1 MPDLG
6 PSALLTAVGAVIGWA
21 AAYILTGWREDRTK
35 RLQIELDH
43 ASAQMK
49 EFYAPLVALT
59 AQLDM
64 TASIKGSVVT
74 GMTPKDEY
82 ELAELM
88 YSSFFLPLHEEINGI
103 LKTKVHLLEGR
114 TTPQSFDGYFEHF
127 TTEKAYWFLKKA
139 GKDVSNMSV
148 RGYPPDFYHDVRKDY
163 ARVAARYEDTLQELR
178 ERRWLFGFGGLLATR
193 PESRKRAA

>member
-6 PSALLTAVGAVIGWA
+6 PSALLTTAGAVVGWA

-43 ASAQMK
+43 ASTQMK

-59 AQLDM
+59 AQLDT

-88 YSSFFLPLHEEINGI
+88 YSSFFLPLHEEINA
-103 LKTKVHLLEGR
+103 EANN
-114 TTPQSFDGYFEHF
+114 S
-127 TTEKAYWFLKKA
+127 
-139 GKDVSNMSV
+139 S
-148 RGYPPDFYHDVRKDY
+148 
-163 ARVAARYEDTLQELR
+163 
-178 ERRWLFGFGGLLATR
+178 
-193 PESRKRAA
+193 